1 MSTSSPLDYKNIML
15 AEETTISP
23 HNHFPSFLEMKLIQE
38 TTHSGQN
45 AITTTLQAIQDHL
58 YKNLTHENTFKQK
71 IMKKIHD
78 VIQMYK
84 MEVEALVYYIILR
97 KSLLHSQATLSEN
110 MYGMKRSR
118 VTFKNE
124 LQEIDAQ
131 DGIRN
136 ALLLS
141 LSTYIFKRMDTSFQT
156 LRDASVSS
164 GKWQSLK
171 RRFRQVYPYLHMS
184 KHGIQLL
191 YEFRYLIGSSRYFD
205 PSQHILRQI
214 VRRVT
219 QADLDAK
226 KSKSLGQ
233 DEIALKENKNVMS
246 QISSSQK
253 EVIKK
258 GIAIAI
264 GSALMIGYI
273 GKLRQLMQR
282 IQRQQNANGDTE
294 EYGGIGFRNQSQSG
308 NEEPIQSHKPKD
320 FAVPPPMKPISPKSF
335 EGIEPNKNPQAC
347 PICLSDRVNPAASSS
362 GYVFCFKCLVMY
374 IRDKGPHC
382 PVVGI
387 HCDESQVVRLFEP
400 SKG

>member
-45 AITTTLQAIQDHL
+45 AITATLQAIQDHL

-84 MEVEALVYYIILR
+84 IEVEALVYYVILR

-141 LSTYIFKRMDTSFQT
+141 LSTYIFKRMETSFQT
-156 LRDASVSS
+156 LRDASVIT

-171 RRFRQVYPYLHMS
+171 RVFRQVYPFLHMS
-184 KHGIQLL
+184 QHGIQLL

-205 PSQHILRQI
+205 PSQHILCQI

-233 DEIALKENKNVMS
+233 DESSLNKNLVS
-246 QISSSQK
+246 QISTSYR

-264 GSALMIGYI
+264 GSAFMIGYI
-273 GKLRQLMQR
+273 GKLCQLMQR

-308 NEEPIQSHKPKD
+308 NEEPIQSHKQKD

-335 EGIEPNKNPQAC
+335 GIEPNKNPQAC

-382 PVVGI
+382 PVMGI